1 MAHVIRVAT
10 EADAGQIAEIYAPF
24 VSDNAVSFELVP
36 PTASEMAQR
45 VSSALE
51 RYPWLVSARD
61 GAVTGYAYASLYL
74 TREAYQWSVDSSV
87 YIHEKHRGQG
97 VGKALYTSLFAC
109 LRLLGY
115 YNVYAG
121 VTLPNDASVALHES
135 VGFSPV
141 GVYRHVGYKFGEWHD
156 VGWWELALQDRIV
169 DPAPP
174 RLAPDAVDSPQWREA
189 LAEGERLL
197 RD

>member
-1 MAHVIRVAT
+1 MIRVAT
-10 EADAGQIAEIYAPF
+10 EADAGQMVVIYAPF

-36 PTASEMAQR
+36 PTANEMAQR

-51 RYPWLVSARD
+51 RYPWLVSVRD
-61 GAVTGYAYASLYL
+61 GSVTGYAYASLFR

-87 YIHEKHRGQG
+87 YIHEENRRQG

-115 YNVYAG
+115 HNVYAG

-135 VGFSPV
+135 VGFSLV
-141 GVYRHVGYKFGEWHD
+141 GVYRHVGYKLGEWHD
-156 VGWWELALQDRIV
+156 VAWWEFALQNRIV
-169 DPAPP
+169 NPAPP
-174 RLAPDAVDSPQWREA
+174 RLALDAVDSPQWREA
-189 LAEGERLL
+189 LAEGERMLC
-197 RD
+197 D

>member
-1 MAHVIRVAT
+1 MAHMIRVAT
-10 EADAGQIAEIYAPF
+10 EADAGQIVVIYAPF
-24 VSDNAVSFELVP
+24 VSENAVSFELVP

-45 VSSALE
+45 ISSALE
-51 RYPWLVSARD
+51 RYPWLVSVRD
-61 GAVTGYAYASLYL
+61 GAVTGYAYASPFL

-87 YIHEKHRGQG
+87 YIHEEHRGQG

-135 VGFSPV
+135 MGFSPV

-156 VGWWELALQDRIV
+156 VMWLELAVQDRIV
-169 DPAPP
+169 NPAPP
-174 RLAPDAVDSPQWREA
+174 LLASDAIDSPQWLEA

-197 RD
+197 CD